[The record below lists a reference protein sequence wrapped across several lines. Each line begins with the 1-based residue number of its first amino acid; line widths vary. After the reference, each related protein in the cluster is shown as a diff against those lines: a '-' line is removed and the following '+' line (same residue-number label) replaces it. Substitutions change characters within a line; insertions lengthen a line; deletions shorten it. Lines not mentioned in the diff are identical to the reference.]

1 MRIGIDASNIRAGG
15 GISHL
20 KNILLF
26 AEPERY
32 GLKKIIVWG
41 GKNPLEKLPLFYP
54 PVPER

>member
-1 MRIGIDASNIRAGG
+1 MRIGIDASNIRSGG

-26 AEPERY
+26 AEPELY

-41 GKNPLEKLPLFYP
+41 G
-54 PVPER
+54 